1 MTEPAAASDQAL
13 STLRFMTRD
22 DLAAVLEIERNSFP
36 APWPRSAFELAIAAP
51 DLYSVV
57 ADGGSLLGYLIAC
70 PDVNDLLIANIA
82 VHPAARG
89 HGLGTRLLNA
99 ALVRARHLGLTA
111 CRLDVR
117 VSNTDAQR
125 LYRHLGFAPV
135 GVRDGYYQQPPEDA
149 ITMRRVL

>member
-1 MTEPAAASDQAL
+1 
-13 STLRFMTRD
+13 MTRD
-22 DLAAVLEIERNSFP
+22 DLGAVLEIERESFP

-51 DLYSVV
+51 DLHSVV
-57 ADGGSLLGYLIAC
+57 ADGGSLLGYLVAC

-89 HGLGTRLLNA
+89 QGLGTRLLNS
-99 ALVRARHLGLTA
+99 ALDHARHLGLTA

-117 VSNTDAQR
+117 VSNVSAQR
-125 LYRHLGFAPV
+125 LYRRLGFAPV
-135 GVRDGYYQQPPEDA
+135 GVRDGYYEQPPEDA